1 MTIGR
6 EVLSE
11 EQASPNYR
19 MRLVRWRRTGDECWE
34 VLDAHSSTPVVTGLP
49 HREEALRIVRAW
61 ERLSQR
67 IPGGLEGHIVPH

>member
-1 MTIGR
+1 MTVGR

-19 MRLVRWRRTGDECWE
+19 VRLVRWRRTGEESWE
-34 VLDAHSSTPVVTGLP
+34 VIDANSRVAVATGLS
-49 HREEALRIVRAW
+49 HREEALRIVRGW